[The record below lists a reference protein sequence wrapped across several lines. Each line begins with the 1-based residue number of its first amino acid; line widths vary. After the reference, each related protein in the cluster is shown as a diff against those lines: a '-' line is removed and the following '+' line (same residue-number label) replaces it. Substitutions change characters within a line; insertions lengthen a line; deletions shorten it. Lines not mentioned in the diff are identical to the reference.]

1 MLTIGAA
8 QEDGLPLGTEY
19 RLAQF
24 AQLVASAISNSQ
36 AREDLGRVA
45 AEQAALRRVA
55 TLVAE
60 GAPAS
65 TIFATVAEEV
75 SHLLGQDSA
84 VWRFHADG
92 TGEIIAQWTERGEGL
107 PVGLRIQHIEGSLT
121 AIVRETSRPAR
132 VDRYDDDNGRAAREI
147 GVRSSVGVPI
157 IVEGEPW
164 GLIAIVSTTEE
175 PPPLGTEER
184 LVGFTELAA
193 TAIANVQA
201 REELRTIADE
211 QASLRRVATLVAQG
225 ATPEDV
231 LTAVAEEVGRVVGVD
246 FTSIGRYHR
255 DGAETVVGA
264 WSRSGAPAHFPIGTR
279 LPGEGVNIHTQ
290 VFRTH
295 KPARLDAIVDDPG
308 AALAPALAAGIR
320 AAVGVPISVEGRLW
334 GVIISSST
342 REEPLPP
349 ETEMRM
355 AGFTELAA
363 TAIAN
368 AEARIELRRY
378 AEEQA
383 SLRRVATVVAQGM
396 PPEDVF
402 AAVTEE
408 VGQAL
413 GSDFTG
419 MSRYNGDGTA
429 TVLGEWTKTDVPPRW
444 ESASISIS
452 AVRMSRH
459 LSLSRVCL
467 HGSTTTT
474 TQLRVRG
481 PMPLEFGGF
490 APASAHQSLSRVGRG
505 GC

>member
-1 MLTIGAA
+1 MLTVGAVR
-8 QEDGLPLGTEY
+8 EDELPLGTEH

-24 AQLVASAISNSQ
+24 AQLVSSAISNSQ
-36 AREDLGRVA
+36 ARGELGRVA
-45 AEQAALRRVA
+45 DEQTALRRVA

-60 GAPAS
+60 AAPAS
-65 TIFATVAEEV
+65 VVFASVAEEV
-75 SHLLGQDSA
+75 GCLLGVEGSA

-92 TGEIIAQWTERGEGL
+92 TGEIVAQWTQRGEGL
-107 PVGLRIQHIEGSLT
+107 PVGLRIQHIKGSLT
-121 AIVRETSRPAR
+121 AIVRETRRPAR
-132 VDRYDDDNGRAAREI
+132 VDRYNDNNGRAAREI

-157 IVEGEPW
+157 IVEGKPW
-164 GLIAIVSTTEE
+164 GLIAVVSTTEE
-175 PPPLGTEER
+175 PPPPGTEER
-184 LVGFTELAA
+184 LAGFTELAA
-193 TAIANVQA
+193 TAIANSQA

-225 ATPEDV
+225 TTPEGV
-231 LTAVAEEVGRVVGVD
+231 FTAVAEEVGRVLGVD
-246 FTSIGRYHR
+246 FTSIGRYHP
-255 DGAETVVGA
+255 DGALTVVGA

-290 VFRTH
+290 VFRAH
-295 KPARLDAIVDDPG
+295 KPARLDAIVDEVGP
-308 AALAPALAAGIR
+308 ALAPALAAGIR
-320 AAVGVPISVEGRLW
+320 ASVGVPINVEGQLW

-349 ETEMRM
+349 ETEIRM
-355 AGFTELAA
+355 AGFTQLVA

-368 AEARIELRRY
+368 AQARIELRKY

-383 SLRRVATVVAQGM
+383 SLGRVATLVAQGM

-429 TVLGEWTKTDVPPRW
+429 TVLGEWTRTDAPPRW
-444 ESASISIS
+444 ESANSSTS
-452 AVRMSRH
+452 AVRM
-459 LSLSRVCL
+459 
-467 HGSTTTT
+467 
-474 TQLRVRG
+474 
-481 PMPLEFGGF
+481 
-490 APASAHQSLSRVGRG
+490 
-505 GC
+505 